1 MIKWRLR
8 LPLLLTLLLTLLLV
22 AGVGIGTFR
31 ASVASSLDDLQQSA
45 NQRLDLYATSLES
58 EIARYAH
65 LPSIL
70 GLSQTVDALLHDTN
84 NTELRQAAN
93 IYLERLTERTGARA
107 IYLMDRNGHVIAT
120 SNWNQPDSFLGED
133 DSFRPYFQEAITG
146 HTGRFFGVGTTR
158 SEPGYYLSD
167 GMFDQGQPLGVA
179 VVKIS
184 LTNLERA
191 WTDSKTLAMVAD
203 PNGVVILSSNPA
215 WKFKTL
221 RPISSDEQATFDL
234 SLQYNR
240 IPLKPL
246 ELREVRQLSD
256 FARIVRPP
264 KDMLQLRLGYSGS
277 YLAQSRQ
284 LTRANWQLTELSS
297 LLTRSDWQL
306 IELSSLAP
314 VYELAFDR
322 AALGSALTAF
332 AMLGLM
338 LMRERRRRLRDKL
351 AAREALQQAYNELER
366 KVEERTADLSAA
378 NEQLQNEVAER
389 TRTEKNL
396 RQTQGEL
403 VQAGKLAVIGQLST
417 GIAHELNQPLA
428 ALRTLSGNTVKFLE
442 RGDLATASNNLAT
455 INELVD
461 KMGQITGA
469 LKSFARKSTSS
480 VGNAEVGR
488 AIDNALFLL
497 EQRLR
502 RAGVTVARL
511 SAPDTAMVRCDP
523 TRLEQVLVN
532 LFANAL
538 DELENTADARIEISS
553 RQDGSHVSISVR
565 DTGPGLQEEVRAHLF
580 EPFFTTKP
588 AGIGLGLG
596 LTLSSSIIAEAGGT
610 LQADNHPQGGAVFT
624 LTLPAATKETGHA

>member
-1 MIKWRLR
+1 
-8 LPLLLTLLLTLLLV
+8 
-22 AGVGIGTFR
+22 
-31 ASVASSLDDLQQSA
+31 
-45 NQRLDLYATSLES
+45 
-58 EIARYAH
+58 
-65 LPSIL
+65 
-70 GLSQTVDALLHDTN
+70 
-84 NTELRQAAN
+84 
-93 IYLERLTERTGARA
+93 
-107 IYLMDRNGHVIAT
+107 
-120 SNWNQPDSFLGED
+120 
-133 DSFRPYFQEAITG
+133 
-146 HTGRFFGVGTTR
+146 
-158 SEPGYYLSD
+158 
-167 GMFDQGQPLGVA
+167 MFDQGQPLGVA

-221 RPISSDEQATFDL
+221 RPISPDEQATFDL

-246 ELREVRQLSD
+246 ELQEVRRLSD

-264 KDMLQLRLGYSGS
+264 RDMLQASRGYSRS
-277 YLAQSRQ
+277 YLAQSRL
-284 LTRANWQLTELSS
+284 LTRGNWQLTELSS

-322 AALGSALTAF
+322 AALASALTAF
-332 AMLGLM
+332 AMLGLL
-338 LMRERRRRLRDKL
+338 LMRERRRRLQDKL

-366 KVEERTADLSAA
+366 KVEERTADLSAT

-389 TRTEKNL
+389 IRTEKNL
-396 RQTQGEL
+396 RQTQDEL

-442 RGDLATASNNLAT
+442 RGDLSTASNNLST

-502 RAGVTVARL
+502 RAGVAVVRL
-511 SAPDTAMVRCDP
+511 SAPDALAVRCDP

-538 DELENTADARIEISS
+538 DELEGSADARIEIAS
-553 RQDGSHVSISVR
+553 QLNGKHVSISVR
-565 DTGPGLQEEVRAHLF
+565 DTGPGLEEAVRAHLF

-610 LQADNHPQGGAVFT
+610 LKADNHPQGGAVFT
-624 LTLPAATKETGHA
+624 LTLPAATKETSHA

>member
-511 SAPDTAMVRCDP
+511 SAPDAAMVRCDP